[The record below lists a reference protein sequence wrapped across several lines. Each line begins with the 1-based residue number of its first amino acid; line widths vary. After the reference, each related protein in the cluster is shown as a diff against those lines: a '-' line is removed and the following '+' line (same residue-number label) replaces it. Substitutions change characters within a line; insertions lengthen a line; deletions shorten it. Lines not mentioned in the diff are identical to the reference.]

1 MWFQSSKAI
10 ILDYML
16 LEVGTMRKRSKV
28 AVIVAIAV
36 IIAGAGA
43 FYLVSPLF
51 ISTQLNEPLPTS
63 ILQSESYQRFISMNE
78 EEKMQA
84 AKQMSPQE
92 RDTIMTVAARINNS
106 IDESMDQTLVQ
117 QQQPQNITA
126 LTNTTPNILR
136 IGSFVGAG
144 DGIHNAEG
152 MAKVI
157 PLQDGSNILRL
168 ENLRVTNGP
177 DLYVYLATDQSA
189 SDFVS
194 LGKLKANNGNQNY
207 NIPSEIDLTKYDA
220 VLIWCRPFS
229 VLFGSAELTVT

>member
-1 MWFQSSKAI
+1 
-10 ILDYML
+10 ML

-51 ISTQLNEPLPTS
+51 ISTQVNEPLPTS
-63 ILQSESYQRFISMNE
+63 VLQSESYQRFISMNE

-84 AKQMSPQE
+84 AKQMSSQE

-136 IGSFVGAG
+136 TGSFVGTG
-144 DGIHNAEG
+144 DGIHNTEG
-152 MAKVI
+152 MAK
-157 PLQDGSNILRL
+157 SNSTTRWKQYPKI
-168 ENLRVTNGP
+168 
-177 DLYVYLATDQSA
+177 
-189 SDFVS
+189 
-194 LGKLKANNGNQNY
+194 GKSTSYQW
-207 NIPSEIDLTKYDA
+207 T
-220 VLIWCRPFS
+220 
-229 VLFGSAELTVT
+229 

>member
-16 LEVGTMRKRSKV
+16 LEVGTMRTRSKV

-51 ISTQLNEPLPTS
+51 ISTQVNEPLPTS
-63 ILQSESYQRFISMNE
+63 VLQSESYQRFISMNE

-84 AKQMSPQE
+84 AKQMSSQE

-106 IDESMDQTLVQ
+106 IDESMDQTLAQ

-126 LTNTTPNILR
+126 LTNTIPNILGT
-136 IGSFVGAG
+136 GSFVGAG

-152 MAKVI
+152 MVKVI
-157 PLQDGSNILRL
+157 PLQDGNNILRL

-177 DLYVYLATDQSA
+177 DLYVYLATNKSA

-229 VLFGSAELTVT
+229 VLFGSAELAVT